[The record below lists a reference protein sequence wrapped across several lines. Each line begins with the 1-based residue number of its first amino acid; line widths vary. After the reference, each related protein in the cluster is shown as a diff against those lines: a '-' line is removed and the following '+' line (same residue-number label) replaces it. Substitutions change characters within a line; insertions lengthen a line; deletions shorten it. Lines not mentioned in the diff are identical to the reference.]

1 MFDLSRNIITSSNYS
16 SAPKINDSIANTVKP
31 VLIGREI
38 TKSPVLSFFGPRVNS
53 VSNYTEFTPHEYDLY
68 EYSRIIDT
76 EAIVYKAF
84 ERKKS
89 LMFKNGYLLTS
100 DSDDNISYI
109 KQRLKEFH
117 YVSGK
122 SFDGFVEELAY
133 NLIMFHNAYVL
144 MYRDLNKSTG
154 EPISVGDEEIEPLAA
169 LFNMPTESIERKLKD
184 DGSVSRYK
192 QKISYT
198 KSYTK
203 YRTFSPKIIRH
214 LTYNKRPGFTMGTP
228 PLEAVKDDI
237 IALRRIEESVETLI
251 YKSLFPIIHVKV
263 GTESHPATTLRDGSS
278 EVSAMS
284 KVLKEIDD
292 SGGVVTSERVEI
304 KSIGA
309 ESMALRV
316 ESYLEYFKNRVMIGL
331 GVSTTDLGIG
341 DSSGKATGSI
351 ISQTL
356 KEAVID
362 MQRVVARFIT
372 EEIFSDLLVESGK
385 YKAKYMIPEEEMVTL
400 SFNSVDHDSQIK
412 IESHWLNLANSKMIS
427 QSELRALIGK
437 RPMSDDEMRQVGQWE
452 ENTASPSEVENVKAN
467 TESSKASAKAA
478 VISVRAA
485 AKAKTTSTSGSKQNK
500 KSGANNSSK
509 AKTNPK
515 NQYSDSEIQDSANP
529 VDQELGELVL
539 DILDN
544 LDDVNMVQELIAS
557 NIKSA
562 IDINNIHDN
571 VIVDSIS
578 KSKAEYL
585 STLNVSKLE
594 DAFEYVLDE
603 IIEAHLSTGL
613 I

>member
-122 SFDGFVEELAY
+122 SFEGFVEELAY

-144 MYRDLNKSTG
+144 MYRDLDKSTG
-154 EPISVGDEEIEPLAA
+154 KSISVGDEEIEPLAA

-192 QKISYT
+192 QKI
-198 KSYTK
+198 SYTK

-263 GTESHPATTLRDGSS
+263 GTETHPATTLRDGSS

-478 VISVRAA
+478 VISARAA

-500 KSGANNSSK
+500 KSGASNSSK
-509 AKTNPK
+509 AATKPK
-515 NQYSDSEIQDSANP
+515 NQYSDSEIQDSAPP
-529 VDQELGELVL
+529 VNQELGELVL
-539 DILDN
+539 NILDN

-571 VIVDSIS
+571 VIVDRIS

>member
-122 SFDGFVEELAY
+122 SFEGFVEELAY

-144 MYRDLNKSTG
+144 MYRDLDKSTG
-154 EPISVGDEEIEPLAA
+154 KSISVGDEEIEPLAA

-192 QKISYT
+192 QKI
-198 KSYTK
+198 SYTK

-263 GTESHPATTLRDGSS
+263 GTETHPATTLRDGSS

-385 YKAKYMIPEEEMVTL
+385 YKAKYMIPEEDMVTL

-478 VISVRAA
+478 VISARAA

-500 KSGANNSSK
+500 KSGASNSSK
-509 AKTNPK
+509 AATKPK
-515 NQYSDSEIQDSANP
+515 NQYSDSEIQDSAPP
-529 VDQELGELVL
+529 VNQELGELVL
-539 DILDN
+539 NILDN

>member
-122 SFDGFVEELAY
+122 SFEGFVEELAY

-144 MYRDLNKSTG
+144 MYRDLDKSTG
-154 EPISVGDEEIEPLAA
+154 KSISVGDEEIEPLAA

-192 QKISYT
+192 QKI
-198 KSYTK
+198 SYTK

-263 GTESHPATTLRDGSS
+263 GTETHPATTLRDGSS

-571 VIVDSIS
+571 VIVDRIS

>member
-122 SFDGFVEELAY
+122 SFEGFVEELAY

-144 MYRDLNKSTG
+144 MYRDLDKSTG
-154 EPISVGDEEIEPLAA
+154 KSISVGDEEIEPLAA

-198 KSYTK
+198 K

-237 IALRRIEESVETLI
+237 SALRRIEESVETLI

-263 GTESHPATTLRDGSS
+263 GTETHPATTLRDGSS

-385 YKAKYMIPEEEMVTL
+385 YKAKYMIPEEEIVTL

-478 VISVRAA
+478 VISARA

-500 KSGANNSSK
+500 KSGASNSSK
-509 AKTNPK
+509 AATKPK
-515 NQYSDSEIQDSANP
+515 NQYSDSEIQDSAPP
-529 VDQELGELVL
+529 VNQELGELVL
-539 DILDN
+539 NILDN
-544 LDDVNMVQELIAS
+544 LDDINMVQELIAS

-571 VIVDSIS
+571 VIVDRIS

>member
-198 KSYTK
+198 KC
-203 YRTFSPKIIRH
+203 RTFSPKIIRH

>member
-198 KSYTK
+198 K

-263 GTESHPATTLRDGSS
+263 GTETHPATTLRDGSS

-385 YKAKYMIPEEEMVTL
+385 YKAKYMIPEEDMVTL

-478 VISVRAA
+478 VISARAA

-500 KSGANNSSK
+500 KSGASNSSK
-509 AKTNPK
+509 AATKPK
-515 NQYSDSEIQDSANP
+515 NQYSDSEIQDSAPP
-529 VDQELGELVL
+529 VNQELGELVL
-539 DILDN
+539 NILDN

-571 VIVDSIS
+571 VIVDRIS

>member
-122 SFDGFVEELAY
+122 SFEGFVEELAY

-144 MYRDLNKSTG
+144 MYRDLDKSTG
-154 EPISVGDEEIEPLAA
+154 KSISVGYEEIEPLAA

-192 QKISYT
+192 QKI
-198 KSYTK
+198 SYTK

-263 GTESHPATTLRDGSS
+263 GTETHPATTLRDGSS

-385 YKAKYMIPEEEMVTL
+385 YKAKYMIPEEDMVTL

-478 VISVRAA
+478 VISARAA

-500 KSGANNSSK
+500 KSGASNSSK
-509 AKTNPK
+509 AATKPK
-515 NQYSDSEIQDSANP
+515 NQYSDSEIQDSAPP
-529 VDQELGELVL
+529 VNQELGELVL
-539 DILDN
+539 NILDN

-571 VIVDSIS
+571 VIVDRIS

>member
-144 MYRDLNKSTG
+144 MYRDLDKSTG

-192 QKISYT
+192 QKI
-198 KSYTK
+198 SYTK

>member
-122 SFDGFVEELAY
+122 SFEGFVEELAY

-144 MYRDLNKSTG
+144 MYRDLDKSTG
-154 EPISVGDEEIEPLAA
+154 ESISVGDEEIEPLAA

-192 QKISYT
+192 QKI
-198 KSYTK
+198 SYTK

-263 GTESHPATTLRDGSS
+263 GTETHPATTLRDGSS

-385 YKAKYMIPEEEMVTL
+385 YKAKYMIPEEDMVTL

-478 VISVRAA
+478 VISARAA

-500 KSGANNSSK
+500 KSGASNSSK
-509 AKTNPK
+509 AATKPK
-515 NQYSDSEIQDSANP
+515 NQYSDSEIQDSAPP
-529 VDQELGELVL
+529 VNQELGELVL
-539 DILDN
+539 NILDN
-544 LDDVNMVQELIAS
+544 LDDINMVQELIAS

-571 VIVDSIS
+571 VIVDRIS

>member
-154 EPISVGDEEIEPLAA
+154 EPISVGDEEIELLAA

-192 QKISYT
+192 QKI
-198 KSYTK
+198 SYTK

>member
-122 SFDGFVEELAY
+122 SFEGFVEELAY

-144 MYRDLNKSTG
+144 MYRDLDKSTG
-154 EPISVGDEEIEPLAA
+154 KSISVGDEEIEPLAA

-192 QKISYT
+192 QKI
-198 KSYTK
+198 SYTK

-263 GTESHPATTLRDGSS
+263 GTETHPATTLRDGSS

-385 YKAKYMIPEEEMVTL
+385 YKAKYMIPEEDMVTL

-500 KSGANNSSK
+500 KSGASNSSK
-509 AKTNPK
+509 AATKPK
-515 NQYSDSEIQDSANP
+515 NQYSDSEIQDSAPP
-529 VDQELGELVL
+529 VNQELGELVL
-539 DILDN
+539 NILDN
-544 LDDVNMVQELIAS
+544 LDDINMVQELIAS

>member
-122 SFDGFVEELAY
+122 SFEGFVEELAY

-144 MYRDLNKSTG
+144 MYRDLDKSTG
-154 EPISVGDEEIEPLAA
+154 KSISVGDEEIEPLAA

-192 QKISYT
+192 QKI
-198 KSYTK
+198 SYTK

-385 YKAKYMIPEEEMVTL
+385 YKAKYMIPEEDMVTL

-478 VISVRAA
+478 VISARAA

-500 KSGANNSSK
+500 KSGASNSSK
-509 AKTNPK
+509 AATKPK
-515 NQYSDSEIQDSANP
+515 NQYSDSEIQDSAPP
-529 VDQELGELVL
+529 VNQELGELVL
-539 DILDN
+539 NILDN

>member
-122 SFDGFVEELAY
+122 SFEGFVEELAY

-144 MYRDLNKSTG
+144 MYRDLDKSTG
-154 EPISVGDEEIEPLAA
+154 ESISVGDEEIEPLAA

-192 QKISYT
+192 QKI
-198 KSYTK
+198 SYTK

-263 GTESHPATTLRDGSS
+263 GTETHPATTLRDGSS

-385 YKAKYMIPEEEMVTL
+385 YKAKYMIPEEDMVTL

-478 VISVRAA
+478 VISARA

-500 KSGANNSSK
+500 KSGASNSSK
-509 AKTNPK
+509 AATKPK
-515 NQYSDSEIQDSANP
+515 NQYSDSEIQDSTPP
-529 VDQELGELVL
+529 VNQELGELVL
-539 DILDN
+539 NILDN
-544 LDDVNMVQELIAS
+544 LDDINMVQELIAS

-571 VIVDSIS
+571 VIVDRIS

>member
-1 MFDLSRNIITSSNYS
+1 
-16 SAPKINDSIANTVKP
+16 
-31 VLIGREI
+31 
-38 TKSPVLSFFGPRVNS
+38 
-53 VSNYTEFTPHEYDLY
+53 
-68 EYSRIIDT
+68 
-76 EAIVYKAF
+76 
-84 ERKKS
+84 
-89 LMFKNGYLLTS
+89 
-100 DSDDNISYI
+100 
-109 KQRLKEFH
+109 
-117 YVSGK
+117 
-122 SFDGFVEELAY
+122 
-133 NLIMFHNAYVL
+133 
-144 MYRDLNKSTG
+144 
-154 EPISVGDEEIEPLAA
+154 
-169 LFNMPTESIERKLKD
+169 
-184 DGSVSRYK
+184 
-192 QKISYT
+192 
-198 KSYTK
+198 
-203 YRTFSPKIIRH
+203 
-214 LTYNKRPGFTMGTP
+214 MGTP

>member
-122 SFDGFVEELAY
+122 SFEGFVEELAY

-144 MYRDLNKSTG
+144 MYRDLDKSTG
-154 EPISVGDEEIEPLAA
+154 KSISVGDEEIEPLAA

-192 QKISYT
+192 QKI
-198 KSYTK
+198 SYTK

-263 GTESHPATTLRDGSS
+263 GTETHPATTLRDGSS

-331 GVSTTDLGIG
+331 GVSTTELGIG

-385 YKAKYMIPEEEMVTL
+385 YKAKYMIPEEDMVTL

-478 VISVRAA
+478 VISARA

-500 KSGANNSSK
+500 KSGASNSSK
-509 AKTNPK
+509 AATKPK
-515 NQYSDSEIQDSANP
+515 NQYSDSEIQDSAPP
-529 VDQELGELVL
+529 VNQELGELVL
-539 DILDN
+539 NILDN
-544 LDDVNMVQELIAS
+544 LDDINMVQELIAS

-571 VIVDSIS
+571 VIVDRIS

>member
-122 SFDGFVEELAY
+122 SFEGFVEELAY

-144 MYRDLNKSTG
+144 MYRDLDKSTG
-154 EPISVGDEEIEPLAA
+154 KSISVGDEEIEPLAA

-192 QKISYT
+192 QKI
-198 KSYTK
+198 SYTK

-385 YKAKYMIPEEEMVTL
+385 YKAKYMIPEEDMVTL

-478 VISVRAA
+478 VISARAA

-500 KSGANNSSK
+500 KSGASNSSK
-509 AKTNPK
+509 AATKPK
-515 NQYSDSEIQDSANP
+515 NQYSDSEIQDSAPP
-529 VDQELGELVL
+529 VNQELGELVL
-539 DILDN
+539 NILDN
-544 LDDVNMVQELIAS
+544 LDDINMVQELIAS

>member
-198 KSYTK
+198 K

-263 GTESHPATTLRDGSS
+263 GTETHPATTLRDGSS

-385 YKAKYMIPEEEMVTL
+385 YKAKYMIPEEDMVTL

-478 VISVRAA
+478 VISARAA

-500 KSGANNSSK
+500 KSGASNSSK
-509 AKTNPK
+509 AATKPK
-515 NQYSDSEIQDSANP
+515 NQYSDSEIQDSAPP
-529 VDQELGELVL
+529 VNQELGELVL
-539 DILDN
+539 NILDN
-544 LDDVNMVQELIAS
+544 LDDINMVQELIAS

>member
-198 KSYTK
+198 K

-263 GTESHPATTLRDGSS
+263 GTETHPATTLRDGSS

-331 GVSTTDLGIG
+331 GVFTTDLGIG

-385 YKAKYMIPEEEMVTL
+385 YKAKYMIPEEDMVTL

-478 VISVRAA
+478 VISARA

-571 VIVDSIS
+571 VIVDRIS

>member
-198 KSYTK
+198 K

-385 YKAKYMIPEEEMVTL
+385 YKAKYMIPEEDMVTL

-478 VISVRAA
+478 VISARAA

-500 KSGANNSSK
+500 KSGASNSSK
-509 AKTNPK
+509 AATKPK
-515 NQYSDSEIQDSANP
+515 NQYSDSEIQDSAPP
-529 VDQELGELVL
+529 VNQELGELVL
-539 DILDN
+539 NILDN

-571 VIVDSIS
+571 VIVDRIS

>member
-122 SFDGFVEELAY
+122 SFEGFVEELAY

-144 MYRDLNKSTG
+144 MYRDLDKSTG
-154 EPISVGDEEIEPLAA
+154 ESISVGDEEIEPLAA

-192 QKISYT
+192 QKI
-198 KSYTK
+198 SYTK

-385 YKAKYMIPEEEMVTL
+385 YKAKYMIPEEDMVTL

-478 VISVRAA
+478 VISARAA

-500 KSGANNSSK
+500 KSGASNSSK
-509 AKTNPK
+509 AATKPK
-515 NQYSDSEIQDSANP
+515 NQYSDSEIQDSAPP
-529 VDQELGELVL
+529 VNQELGELVL
-539 DILDN
+539 NILDN
-544 LDDVNMVQELIAS
+544 LDDINMVQELIAS

>member
-192 QKISYT
+192 QKISH
-198 KSYTK
+198 TK

>member
-122 SFDGFVEELAY
+122 SFEGFVEELAY

-144 MYRDLNKSTG
+144 MYRDLDKSTG
-154 EPISVGDEEIEPLAA
+154 KSISVGDEEIEPLAA

-198 KSYTK
+198 K

-228 PLEAVKDDI
+228 PLETVKDDI
-237 IALRRIEESVETLI
+237 IALKRIKESIETLI

-263 GTESHPATTLRDGSS
+263 GTETHPATTLRDGSS

-385 YKAKYMIPEEEMVTL
+385 YKAKYMIPEEDMVTL

-478 VISVRAA
+478 VISARAA

-500 KSGANNSSK
+500 KSGASNSSK
-509 AKTNPK
+509 AATKPK
-515 NQYSDSEIQDSANP
+515 NQYSDSEIQDSAPP
-529 VDQELGELVL
+529 VNQELGELVL
-539 DILDN
+539 NILDN

-571 VIVDSIS
+571 VIVDRIS

>member
-122 SFDGFVEELAY
+122 SFEGFVEELAY

-144 MYRDLNKSTG
+144 MYRDLDKSTG
-154 EPISVGDEEIEPLAA
+154 KSISVGDEEIEPLAA

-192 QKISYT
+192 QKI
-198 KSYTK
+198 SYTK

-263 GTESHPATTLRDGSS
+263 GTETHPATTLRDGSS

-385 YKAKYMIPEEEMVTL
+385 YKAKYMIPEEDMVTL

-478 VISVRAA
+478 VISARAA

-500 KSGANNSSK
+500 KSGASNSSK
-509 AKTNPK
+509 AATKPK
-515 NQYSDSEIQDSANP
+515 NQYSDSEIQDSTPP
-529 VDQELGELVL
+529 VNQELGELVL
-539 DILDN
+539 NILDN
-544 LDDVNMVQELIAS
+544 LDDINMVQELIAS

-571 VIVDSIS
+571 VIVDRIS

>member
-122 SFDGFVEELAY
+122 SFEGFVEELAY

-144 MYRDLNKSTG
+144 MYRDLDKSTG
-154 EPISVGDEEIEPLAA
+154 KSISVGDEEIEPLAA

-192 QKISYT
+192 QKI
-198 KSYTK
+198 SYTK

-385 YKAKYMIPEEEMVTL
+385 YKAKYMIPEEDMVTL

-478 VISVRAA
+478 VISARAA

-500 KSGANNSSK
+500 KSGASNSSK
-509 AKTNPK
+509 AATKPK
-515 NQYSDSEIQDSANP
+515 NQYSDSEIQDSAPP
-529 VDQELGELVL
+529 VNQELGELVL
-539 DILDN
+539 NILDN
-544 LDDVNMVQELIAS
+544 LDDINMVQELIAS

-571 VIVDSIS
+571 VIVDRIS

>member
-122 SFDGFVEELAY
+122 SFEGFVEELAY

-144 MYRDLNKSTG
+144 MYRDLDKSTG
-154 EPISVGDEEIEPLAA
+154 KSISVGDEEIEPLAA

-192 QKISYT
+192 QKI
-198 KSYTK
+198 SYTK

-263 GTESHPATTLRDGSS
+263 GTETHPATTLRDGSS

-385 YKAKYMIPEEEMVTL
+385 YKAKYMIPEEDMVTL

-478 VISVRAA
+478 VISARAA

-500 KSGANNSSK
+500 KSGASNSSK
-509 AKTNPK
+509 AATKPK
-515 NQYSDSEIQDSANP
+515 NQYSDSEIQDSAPP
-529 VDQELGELVL
+529 VNQELGELVL
-539 DILDN
+539 NILDN
-544 LDDVNMVQELIAS
+544 LDDINMVQELIAS

-571 VIVDSIS
+571 VIVDRIS

-585 STLNVSKLE
+585 STLNISKLE

>member
-122 SFDGFVEELAY
+122 SFEGFVEELAY

-144 MYRDLNKSTG
+144 MYRDLDKSTG
-154 EPISVGDEEIEPLAA
+154 KSISVGDEEIEPLAA

-192 QKISYT
+192 QKI
-198 KSYTK
+198 SYTK

-385 YKAKYMIPEEEMVTL
+385 YKAKYMIPEEDMVTL

-478 VISVRAA
+478 VISARA

-500 KSGANNSSK
+500 KSGASNSSK
-509 AKTNPK
+509 AATKPK
-515 NQYSDSEIQDSANP
+515 NQYSDSEIQDSAPP
-529 VDQELGELVL
+529 VNQELGELVL
-539 DILDN
+539 NILDN

>member
-122 SFDGFVEELAY
+122 SFEGFVEELAY

-144 MYRDLNKSTG
+144 MYRDLDKSTG
-154 EPISVGDEEIEPLAA
+154 KSISVGNEEIEPLAA

-192 QKISYT
+192 QKI
-198 KSYTK
+198 SYTK

-263 GTESHPATTLRDGSS
+263 GTETHPATTLRDGSS

-385 YKAKYMIPEEEMVTL
+385 YKAKYMIPEEDMVTL

-478 VISVRAA
+478 VISARAA

-500 KSGANNSSK
+500 KSGASNSSK
-509 AKTNPK
+509 AATKPK
-515 NQYSDSEIQDSANP
+515 NQYSDSEIQDSAPP
-529 VDQELGELVL
+529 VNQELGELVL
-539 DILDN
+539 NILDN

-571 VIVDSIS
+571 VIVDRIS

>member
-122 SFDGFVEELAY
+122 SFEGFVEELAY

-144 MYRDLNKSTG
+144 MYRDLDKSTG
-154 EPISVGDEEIEPLAA
+154 KSISVGDEEIEPLAA

-192 QKISYT
+192 QKI
-198 KSYTK
+198 SYTK

-263 GTESHPATTLRDGSS
+263 GTETHPATTLRDGSS

-385 YKAKYMIPEEEMVTL
+385 YKAKYMIPVEDMVTL

-478 VISVRAA
+478 VISARAA

-500 KSGANNSSK
+500 KSGASNSSK
-509 AKTNPK
+509 AATKPK
-515 NQYSDSEIQDSANP
+515 NQYSDSEIQDSAPP
-529 VDQELGELVL
+529 VNQELGELVL
-539 DILDN
+539 NILDN

-571 VIVDSIS
+571 VIVDRIS

>member
-122 SFDGFVEELAY
+122 SFEGFVEELAY

-144 MYRDLNKSTG
+144 MYRDLDKSTG
-154 EPISVGDEEIEPLAA
+154 KSISVGDEEIEPLAA

-192 QKISYT
+192 QKI
-198 KSYTK
+198 SYTK

-263 GTESHPATTLRDGSS
+263 GTETHPATTLRDGSS

-385 YKAKYMIPEEEMVTL
+385 YKAKYMIPEEDMVTL

-478 VISVRAA
+478 VISARTA

-500 KSGANNSSK
+500 KSGASNSSK
-509 AKTNPK
+509 AATKPK
-515 NQYSDSEIQDSANP
+515 NQYSDSEIQDSAPP
-529 VDQELGELVL
+529 VNQELGELVL
-539 DILDN
+539 NILDN

-571 VIVDSIS
+571 VIVDRIS

>member
-122 SFDGFVEELAY
+122 SFEGFVEELAY

-144 MYRDLNKSTG
+144 MYRDLDKSTG
-154 EPISVGDEEIEPLAA
+154 ESISIGDEEIEPLAA

-192 QKISYT
+192 QKI
-198 KSYTK
+198 SYTK

-263 GTESHPATTLRDGSS
+263 GTETHPATTLRDGSS

-385 YKAKYMIPEEEMVTL
+385 YKAKYMIPEEDMVTL

-478 VISVRAA
+478 VISARAA

-500 KSGANNSSK
+500 KSGASNSSK
-509 AKTNPK
+509 AATKPK
-515 NQYSDSEIQDSANP
+515 NQYSDSEIQDSAPP
-529 VDQELGELVL
+529 VNQELGELVL
-539 DILDN
+539 NILDN

-571 VIVDSIS
+571 VIVDRIS

>member
-122 SFDGFVEELAY
+122 SFEGFVEELAY

-144 MYRDLNKSTG
+144 MYRDLGKSTG
-154 EPISVGDEEIEPLAA
+154 KSISVGDEEIEPLAA

-192 QKISYT
+192 QKI
-198 KSYTK
+198 SYTK

-263 GTESHPATTLRDGSS
+263 GTETHPATTLRDGSS

-385 YKAKYMIPEEEMVTL
+385 YKAKYMIPEEDMVTL

-478 VISVRAA
+478 VISARAA

-500 KSGANNSSK
+500 KSGASNSSK
-509 AKTNPK
+509 AATKPK
-515 NQYSDSEIQDSANP
+515 NQYSDSEIQDSAPP
-529 VDQELGELVL
+529 VNQELGELVL
-539 DILDN
+539 NILDN

-571 VIVDSIS
+571 VIVDRIS

>member
-122 SFDGFVEELAY
+122 SFEGFVEELAY

-144 MYRDLNKSTG
+144 MYRDLDKSTG
-154 EPISVGDEEIEPLAA
+154 KSISVGDEEIEPLAA

-192 QKISYT
+192 QKI
-198 KSYTK
+198 SYTK

-263 GTESHPATTLRDGSS
+263 GTETHPATTLRDGSS

-385 YKAKYMIPEEEMVTL
+385 YKAKYMIPEEDMVTL

-478 VISVRAA
+478 VISARAA

-500 KSGANNSSK
+500 KSGASNSSK
-509 AKTNPK
+509 AATKPK
-515 NQYSDSEIQDSANP
+515 NQYSDSEIQDSAPP
-529 VDQELGELVL
+529 VNQELGELVL
-539 DILDN
+539 NILDN
-544 LDDVNMVQELIAS
+544 LDDINMVQELISS

-571 VIVDSIS
+571 VIVDRIS

>member
-122 SFDGFVEELAY
+122 SFEGFVEELAY

-144 MYRDLNKSTG
+144 MYRDLDKSTG
-154 EPISVGDEEIEPLAA
+154 KSISVGDEEIEPLAA

-192 QKISYT
+192 QKI
-198 KSYTK
+198 SYTK

-263 GTESHPATTLRDGSS
+263 GTETHPAITLRDGSS

-385 YKAKYMIPEEEMVTL
+385 YKAKYMIPEEDMVTL

-478 VISVRAA
+478 VISARAA

-500 KSGANNSSK
+500 KSGASNSSK
-509 AKTNPK
+509 AATKPK
-515 NQYSDSEIQDSANP
+515 NQYSDSEIQDSAPP
-529 VDQELGELVL
+529 VNQELGELVL
-539 DILDN
+539 NILDN

-571 VIVDSIS
+571 VIVDRIS

>member
-192 QKISYT
+192 QKI
-198 KSYTK
+198 SYTK

-412 IESHWLNLANSKMIS
+412 MESHWLNLANSKMIS

>member
-122 SFDGFVEELAY
+122 SFEGFVEELAY

-144 MYRDLNKSTG
+144 MYRDLDKSTG
-154 EPISVGDEEIEPLAA
+154 KSISVGDEEIEPLAA

-192 QKISYT
+192 QKI
-198 KSYTK
+198 SYTK

-263 GTESHPATTLRDGSS
+263 GTETHPATTLRDGSS

-385 YKAKYMIPEEEMVTL
+385 YKAKYMIPEEDMVTL

-478 VISVRAA
+478 VISARAA

-500 KSGANNSSK
+500 KSGASNSSK
-509 AKTNPK
+509 AATKPK
-515 NQYSDSEIQDSANP
+515 NQYSDSEIQDSAPP
-529 VDQELGELVL
+529 VNQELGELVL
-539 DILDN
+539 NILDN

-571 VIVDSIS
+571 VIVDRIS

>member
-192 QKISYT
+192 QKISHT

>member
-53 VSNYTEFTPHEYDLY
+53 VSNYTEFTQHEYDLY

-192 QKISYT
+192 QKI
-198 KSYTK
+198 SYTK

>member
-192 QKISYT
+192 QKI
-198 KSYTK
+198 SYTK

-515 NQYSDSEIQDSANP
+515 NQYSDSEIQDSANL